1 MVLGVVVGLLTLLYH
16 ATDSFCALCCNL
28 GVGGEV
34 RGACNARTQGDLAC
48 RLPEQ
53 RGA

>member
-1 MVLGVVVGLLTLLYH
+1 MVLGVVVSLLTLFYH
-16 ATDSFCALCCNL
+16 ATDSVCALSCNL
-28 GVGGEV
+28 GVCGEV